1 MAQPS
6 NIEATDSETLAYLRN
21 PTCGIPF
28 DVHFEIEDEE
38 GTCVGVVGGHRAVL
52 ALKSPVFKAMLY
64 GAMAE
69 RGDVIKIKKTSVF
82 AFKEMLV
89 YMHDAKL
96 DWRPWSIDMRELF
109 RMADL
114 AERYNLPGL
123 SERVIDYAK
132 KCLYPKEKLLEI
144 AGLAERFNIF
154 TELSEALLHNCAM
167 FLATI
172 LETPEVHNNI
182 VKEWSGLDAEDMVT
196 AFRLLA
202 RVDRRKL
209 TYVID
214 TGFIMDKEISHI
226 RHVWHSIQPR
236 QRLRELNRSVEEN
249 ASAWAYGQYQ
259 LRSDYDPE
267 LTFLHSLQICQMKD
281 EEKAALE
288 GVALTLD
295 FLVEDGITHGESVRL
310 HLDMISK
317 PKALERAVREVP
329 GEQSG
334 VLLDKRCID
343 EICEIM
349 LDKESLSIAGAKSTT
364 LSWLS
369 SNSEI
374 MPTAYVAE
382 KLRSC
387 ADNVKE
393 LPEYNNACA
402 LYDV

>member
-89 YMHDAKL
+89 YMHDAKM

-144 AGLAERFNIF
+144 ASLAEGFNMF
-154 TELSEALLHNCAM
+154 TELSEALLDNCAM

-182 VKEWSGLDAEDMVT
+182 VKEWSGLDAEIMVT

-214 TGFIMDKEISHI
+214 TGILMDKELSHI

-236 QRLRELNRSVEEN
+236 QRLRELKRSIQEN
-249 ASAWAYGQYQ
+249 ASAWGRYIYYGQYD
-259 LRSDYDPE
+259 LRPDYDPE
-267 LTFLHSLQICQMKD
+267 LT
-281 EEKAALE
+281 
-288 GVALTLD
+288 V
-295 FLVEDGITHGESVRL
+295 
-310 HLDMISK
+310 
-317 PKALERAVREVP
+317 
-329 GEQSG
+329 
-334 VLLDKRCID
+334 
-343 EICEIM
+343 
-349 LDKESLSIAGAKSTT
+349 
-364 LSWLS
+364 
-369 SNSEI
+369 
-374 MPTAYVAE
+374 
-382 KLRSC
+382 LRS
-387 ADNVKE
+387 
-393 LPEYNNACA
+393 L
-402 LYDV
+402 

>member
-267 LTFLHSLQICQMKD
+267 LTFLHSLRICQMKD

-295 FLVEDGITHGESVRL
+295 FLVEDGITHGESVKL
-310 HLDMISK
+310 HLDMISM
-317 PKALERAVREVP
+317 PKFLEHLDMDEP
-329 GEQSG
+329 PI
-334 VLLDKRCID
+334 LLDKRCID

>member
-89 YMHDAKL
+89 YMHDAKM
-96 DWRPWSIDMRELF
+96 DWRPWSIDTRELF

-132 KCLYPKEKLLEI
+132 KCLFPKEKLLEI
-144 AGLAERFNIF
+144 ASLAEGFNMF
-154 TELSEALLHNCAM
+154 TELSEALLDNCAM

-182 VKEWSGLDAEDMVT
+182 VKEWSGLDAEIMVT

-214 TGFIMDKEISHI
+214 TGILMDKELSHI

-236 QRLRELNRSVEEN
+236 QRLRELKRSIQEN
-249 ASAWAYGQYQ
+249 ASAWGRYIYYGQYD
-259 LRSDYDPE
+259 LRPDYDPE
-267 LTFLHSLQICQMKD
+267 STVLHSLRICQMKD
-281 EEKAALE
+281 EEMAALE

-295 FLVEDGITHGESVRL
+295 FLVEDGITHGESVKL

-317 PKALERAVREVP
+317 PKFLEHLDMDEP
-329 GEQSG
+329 PI
-334 VLLDKRCID
+334 LLDKRCID